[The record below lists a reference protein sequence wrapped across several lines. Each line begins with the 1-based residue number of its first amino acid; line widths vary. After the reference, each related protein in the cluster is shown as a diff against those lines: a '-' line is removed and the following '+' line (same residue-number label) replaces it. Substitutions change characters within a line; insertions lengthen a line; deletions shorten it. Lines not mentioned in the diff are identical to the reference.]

1 MADSDLITNQNKLA
15 EEAKAQSAKLD
26 KSLQDILKVTE
37 KPADRVKLL
46 KMQAEMKKAN
56 RTLSDDLGKNI
67 SDMKDGFTTTVDGM
81 INQTFGPLG
90 GMVTS
95 LTTGIFKRGKEN
107 RENIEQNQLQNANAE
122 DLVAKMSGVQ
132 AAVESLDK
140 KTAPRDLDAENQKK
154 AAAKGGAKTGVAGAA
169 GASGGKPVDE
179 EGVADIV
186 MDNLGTAVGVAGGGG
201 IVATTKALGGKYKAL
216 AGKLTGGVMGKV
228 LSKAN
233 PVFAAALVGKDVF
246 DIANA
251 VTDDDVKTS
260 VKNEDIGGVIGGIL
274 GGALGFALGGPGGA
288 YLGASLGN
296 MAGEFLGGAMD
307 DPEIVGAI
315 QTVKDGLTAEKSGLV
330 SEINII
336 NEKLKDKNISAEM
349 KALYEEQL
357 RQNKARITSI
367 DTELEDMKVL
377 DADIK
382 ALDEID
388 KRAAKNRKEK
398 ARLENALRIARENG
412 DTARITALENMIKVT
427 DEEFEQAEK
436 DYEVQAEKLRK
447 AAQKT
452 SSELAEKSTSY
463 FDKLAT
469 GGGAMSWLG
478 ELFGG
483 DSLEGEAK
491 TNLIVGEAQEDKA
504 KMEARLEQIKKMP
517 KSKYK
522 ERMVK
527 GLEKRIAEKTDV
539 IEGLESGSTQ
549 KTRIA
554 EIEKLIKEEE
564 DKIKR
569 SKGGEDVYGVTADNM
584 FGRESEG
591 QSESLETIEE
601 LQKELGPLR
610 EEVGK
615 MKGAARGGFIVNQ
628 PTYLPGSGVV
638 VGEHG
643 TYGSGLAYGGIAD
656 GGPEAVIPLS
666 STRAGAFIDPMAQSV
681 AGAIMN
687 RLQMERMSGGTG
699 GGGATVVTDARSYS
713 SDSNTTVINNPS
725 PIGQTLPDEGR
736 DFVSKVA

>member
-1 MADSDLITNQNKLA
+1 MADSDLIANQNKLA

-107 RENIEQNQLQNANAE
+107 RENIEQNQLQNANAQE
-122 DLVAKMSGVQ
+122 LVAKMGGVQ
-132 AAVESLDK
+132 AAVESLDR
-140 KTAPRDLDAENQKK
+140 KTAPRDLDAEN
-154 AAAKGGAKTGVAGAA
+154 AAKAKGGVTAGAA
-169 GASGGKPVDE
+169 GAAGGKTVTE
-179 EGVADIV
+179 EGVADTV
-186 MDNLGTAVGVAGGGG
+186 MDSLATVAGVAGGGG
-201 IVATTKALGGKYKAL
+201 VIATAKALGGKYKAL
-216 AGKLTGGVMGKV
+216 AGKLTGGIMGKV

-233 PVFAAALVGKDVF
+233 PVISAALVGKDIF

-251 VTDDDVKTS
+251 VTDDDVKTA

-274 GGALGFALGGPGGA
+274 GGALGFALGGPAGA
-288 YLGASLGN
+288 ALGAGLGN
-296 MAGEFLGGAMD
+296 MAGEFIGGAMD
-307 DPEIVGAI
+307 DPEIVTAI
-315 QTVKDGLTAEKSGLV
+315 QTVKDELTAEKSGLV

-357 RQNKARITSI
+357 KQNNARIKSI
-367 DTELEDMKVL
+367 DGELESMKVL

-388 KRAAKNRKEK
+388 KRATENRKEK
-398 ARLENALRIARENG
+398 ARLENALRIAEEKG
-412 DTARITALENMIKVT
+412 DSARITALEKMIAVN
-427 DEEFEQAEK
+427 DEEFEKAEEDYAKQSELLRTKARETTKTLADKSTSFFDKIATEGGFFGSIVSFLGLGEGLKGKEEHNYLKGLAEK
-436 DYEVQAEKLRK
+436 
-447 AAQKT
+447 
-452 SSELAEKSTSY
+452 ELAELKA
-463 FDKLAT
+463 DLAKAEAMEPMSLVMQSSKKNSIRRYT
-469 GGGAMSWLG
+469 GLIAKKEKEIAALG
-478 ELFGG
+478 TG
-483 DSLEGEAK
+483 
-491 TNLIVGEAQEDKA
+491 
-504 KMEARLEQIKKMP
+504 
-517 KSKYK
+517 
-522 ERMVK
+522 K
-527 GLEKRIAEKTDV
+527 GL
-539 IEGLESGSTQ
+539 
-549 KTRIA
+549 
-554 EIEKLIKEEE
+554 
-564 DKIKR
+564 
-569 SKGGEDVYGVTADNM
+569 
-584 FGRESEG
+584 
-591 QSESLETIEE
+591 
-601 LQKELGPLR
+601 
-610 EEVGK
+610 
-615 MKGAARGGFIVNQ
+615 ARGGFIVNQ
-628 PTYLPGSGVV
+628 PSYLPGSGVV

-666 STRAGAFIDPMAQSV
+666 SPRAGAFINPMAQSV
-681 AGAIMN
+681 AGQVMN